1 MIAATMKTCTN
12 LISAASPEVCNEKK
26 KIPKLANY
34 CKSKS
39 IEEREKRVKIEKKKR
54 REVKIEKS

>member
-12 LISAASPEVCNEKK
+12 LISAASPEVCNEK